1 MTPER
6 LQELIV
12 RFGSCRIAVIGD
24 FFLDKYLDTNPRILQ
39 RSVESGQPAH
49 QVVGIRRTPGAAGTI
64 VSNLI
69 SLGTPVVHAVGA
81 IGDDGEAHDLLK
93 ALGRLG
99 CNTSGLL
106 QNPLLMTSTYLKPR
120 DMTDTSLAG
129 EHERYDTKNRK
140 PTPDQI
146 IEAVIEILDQLLKD
160 IDAVIIADQVEED
173 DCGIITS
180 RMRGRLAEQ
189 AKRHPEIVFLADSR
203 THIRLFRNLIIKPNQ
218 FEAVDHSNPLPKERI
233 DLERVKRALPD
244 LRAETGAPV
253 YATLGERGALVTD
266 PQMTLIPAVRI
277 EGPTDPTGAGDSTC
291 AGAVLA
297 LASGASLPEAALIAN
312 LVASLTI
319 QQLAMTGTAKP
330 EQLPGRLELWR
341 KQNGCETIQSEL

>member
-12 RFGSCRIAVIGD
+12 RFKSRRIVVIGD
-24 FFLDKYLDTNPRILQ
+24 FFLDKYLDTDPRILE

-64 VSNLI
+64 VNNLV
-69 SLGTPVVHAVGA
+69 SLGTATVHTVGA

-93 ALGRLG
+93 CLGRLG

-106 QNPLLMTSTYLKPR
+106 QYPFLMTPTYLKPR
-120 DMTDTSLAG
+120 DVTDTRLSG

-140 PTPDQI
+140 PTSDKV
-146 IEAVIEILDQLLKD
+146 IEAVIETFDQLLED
-160 IDAVIIADQVEED
+160 IDAVVIADQVEDD

-180 RMRGRLAEQ
+180 RMRERLADQ
-189 AKRHPEIVFLADSR
+189 AKRHPEVVFLADSR

-218 FEAVDHSNPLPKERI
+218 FEAVDHANPLPKERV
-233 DLERVKRALPD
+233 DLEAVKKALPG
-244 LRAETGAPV
+244 LRAETAAPV
-253 YATLGERGALVTD
+253 YVTLGERGALVTD
-266 PQMTLIPAVRI
+266 PQMTLVPAVRI

-291 AGAVLA
+291 AGAILA
-297 LASGASLPEAALIAN
+297 LASGATLPEAALVAN

-319 QQLAMTGTAKP
+319 QQLAMTGTATP
-330 EQLPGRLELWR
+330 EQLPDRLELWR
-341 KQNGCETIQSEL
+341 NQNGM

>member
-6 LQELIV
+6 LQELIA
-12 RFGSCRIAVIGD
+12 RFDSRRIAVIGD
-24 FFLDKYLDTNPRILQ
+24 FFLDKYLDTDPRILE

-64 VSNLI
+64 VNNLV
-69 SLGTPVVHAVGA
+69 SLGTATVHTVGA
-81 IGDDGEAHDLLK
+81 IGKDGEAHDLLT
-93 ALGRLG
+93 ALERLG

-106 QNPLLMTSTYLKPR
+106 QDPLLMTPTYLKPR
-120 DMTDTSLAG
+120 NMTDTSLAG

-140 PTPDQI
+140 PTPDQV
-146 IEAVIEILDQLLKD
+146 IEAVIEILDQLLGD
-160 IDAVIIADQVEED
+160 VDGVVIADQVEED

-180 RMRGRLAEQ
+180 RVRGRLAEQ
-189 AKRHPEIVFLADSR
+189 AKRHPDVVFLADSR

-218 FEAVDHSNPLPKERI
+218 FEVVDHPNPLPEERI
-233 DLERVKRALPD
+233 DLESVKRALPD
-244 LRAETGAPV
+244 LRAETGGPV
-253 YATLGERGALVTD
+253 CATLGERGALVTD

-277 EGPTDPTGAGDSTC
+277 EGPTDSTGAGDSTC
-291 AGAVLA
+291 AGAILA

-319 QQLAMTGTAKP
+319 QQLAMTGTARP
-330 EQLPGRLELWR
+330 EQLPDRLELWR
-341 KQNGCETIQSEL
+341 NQNRA